1 MTGKRAMTGAVA
13 LAAIALAA
21 IALAGCASLSPGA
34 SARSA
39 ASTASSAPSAK
50 PTSVFSVPGGPAH
63 TISAPT
69 RLGSYTRNPG
79 LEKELDVNSLGEQVI
94 KTSAGQA
101 SDVLSAVY
109 AQGNVTPGAGGNQQ
123 LFMFVGGHLA
133 SDDPLGSM
141 ANFEQHYP
149 GARVVPTGSLG
160 GDAACVTTMT
170 SNVSGVMCV
179 WFDNDSFGALVS
191 PTMSRAKLATTL
203 ETVRP
208 EIEHVST
215 GIPGPTA
222 PVAIR

>member
-1 MTGKRAMTGAVA
+1 MTGAV
-13 LAAIALAA
+13 ALAA

-63 TISAPT
+63 TISTPT

-79 LEKELDVNSLGEQVI
+79 LEKELDVKRLGEQLMKASAG
-94 KTSAGQA
+94 KTSR
-101 SDVLSAVY
+101 VLSAVY
-109 AQGNVTPGAGGNQQ
+109 AQGNVTPGGSQP

-149 GARVVPTGSLG
+149 GARVVPAGSLG

-170 SNVSGVMCV
+170 SNVSGAMCV
-179 WFDNDSFGALVS
+179 WFDNDSFGAFVS

-208 EIEHVST
+208 EIEQVS
-215 GIPGPTA
+215 
-222 PVAIR
+222 R